1 MTGRTVS
8 SRGSLLLLVSRFS
21 SSHSGSLIKPPPFR
35 PSFLLFSPFLFFC
48 DDIQAN
54 WKISYGDGV
63 LSFSRSLSFQGG
75 IDFKIYIYIKGR
87 DIDGGVASLLL
98 VTEGE
103 AKD

>member
-1 MTGRTVS
+1 M
-8 SRGSLLLLVSRFS
+8 SRFS

-35 PSFLLFSPFLFFC
+35 PSFLLFFATIFKR
-48 DDIQAN
+48 N

>member
-1 MTGRTVS
+1 MS

-35 PSFLLFSPFLFFC
+35 PSFLLFSPFLFFATIFKRIGKYRTETEFC
-48 DDIQAN
+48 LSLALCRF
-54 WKISYGDGV
+54 KGV
-63 LSFSRSLSFQGG
+63 SIL
-75 IDFKIYIYIKGR
+75 KYIYIYIKGR